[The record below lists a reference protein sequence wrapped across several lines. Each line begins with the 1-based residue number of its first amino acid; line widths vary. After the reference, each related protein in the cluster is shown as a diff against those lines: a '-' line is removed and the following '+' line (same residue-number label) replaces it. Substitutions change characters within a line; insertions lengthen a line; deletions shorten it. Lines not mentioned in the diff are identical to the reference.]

1 MAQDLVA
8 RSFSRCWTLAITPSI
23 KKKSDNVLNFGSA
36 DVLAECHRSLR
47 LWIFAEFH
55 NFATLCDVI
64 TSAFHFLGLKGRKVK
79 VGMQYETELAFSYDN
94 LLSFGKL
101 SRDWNPIHY
110 YPDDG
115 RVQHLSRIYRIQSV
129 EEIEG
134 QCSSTPFPITLRLKR
149 VGIPRYIPFW
159 KQNFFPEN
167 FLTCLGFYRG
177 HNLRGAVQ

>member
-47 LWIFAEFH
+47 LWTFAEFH

-134 QCSSTPFPITLRLKR
+134 QCSSTPERFHSL
-149 VGIPRYIPFW
+149 
-159 KQNFFPEN
+159 
-167 FLTCLGFYRG
+167 
-177 HNLRGAVQ
+177 